1 MIQAK
6 YTPVAVGLHWVMAA
20 LILATWS
27 IAIVV
32 GDMPLSPARIAGF
45 SWHKWIGTTVFFL
58 VIVRLIWRATHPA
71 PKLDIAVPAWQK
83 KAMELTHLALY
94 ILMIAIPVIGW
105 VMSSAKGYT
114 VNYFGLFDLPDLV
127 DQNKNLG
134 HQLKEVHEWLANV
147 LMVLVGLHI
156 LAAVKHHFIDKDG
169 LLYRMSFWQHQDGKG
184 AKK

>member
-1 MIQAK
+1 
-6 YTPVAVGLHWVMAA
+6 
-20 LILATWS
+20 
-27 IAIVV
+27 
-32 GDMPLSPARIAGF
+32 
-45 SWHKWIGTTVFFL
+45 
-58 VIVRLIWRATHPA
+58 
-71 PKLDIAVPAWQK
+71 
-83 KAMELTHLALY
+83 
-94 ILMIAIPVIGW
+94 
-105 VMSSAKGYT
+105 MSSAKGYT